1 MKFRATVLLGL
12 MAVLGGLACNRAV
25 SSIET
30 HTSTGVIRDIQE
42 GGKVLVIEHQA
53 FPNWMEGMTM
63 PFDLSDPKLGQGLKK
78 GDKVEF
84 TLSAMDGGFPITAI
98 KKI

>member
-1 MKFRATVLLGL
+1 MKWMKMAALGL
-12 MAVLGGLACNRAV
+12 LVAVPGLACNKALAPM
-25 SSIET
+25 ET
-30 HTSTGVIRDIQE
+30 HTTTGVIRDIQE

-53 FPNWMEGMTM
+53 FPGWMEGMTM

-84 TLSAMDGGFPITAI
+84 TLSAQDGNFPITAI
-98 KKI
+98 RKI